1 MKTSASL
8 AVIALLDVMAM
19 SPAFAATV
27 ETAAAGVTADAVAT
41 ETAAAET
48 APPEDGAP
56 AAAVAEG
63 AVNNDQG
70 LEEIVVTAT
79 KRSTNLQKT
88 PISISVID
96 SVGLNNRQVKGLLDL
111 GDGAIPSL
119 RVVTFESRQSALT
132 IGIRGIV
139 PLDANQP
146 AREMGVGVYIDG
158 VYLGRQQGLGA
169 GLLDIERIEVLKGP
183 QGTLFGRNTIGG
195 ALSIISKKPSGEF
208 GMRATM
214 GISNYNG
221 YNADIHFDS
230 PMLGQFA
237 FKVDAAIQGQGP
249 TTKNILPGE
258 TGWNELFRYGVR
270 GAVRWEPTDNF
281 TADLA
286 VDYTYDGSTPFYS
299 QLLNYNPNGYPVGPA
314 SGSLPSGSIR
324 PLPPIVEVNGDT
336 IMEQAD
342 VGVPQQLSTVNQ
354 GGGSLHLSWNVSDN
368 VELRSITAYRQMT
381 VEQYDN
387 AGGAHRP
394 PVFTSNGNFSR
405 YSLAGLW
412 QHQFS
417 QEIQVV
423 GNADRLDYV
432 AGFYY
437 FYEKAS
443 DDAATP
449 STNTWNATGTD
460 YTIRDPRPTIRGFRF
475 LDRESSAEANSYAIY
490 GQATWTPKILD
501 DNLRLTVGGRV
512 TWDDKNGRLTKLNNV
527 ASALTFDFSGTRFN
541 PMVTLDYRINSDNMV
556 YFKYAT
562 AYRAGG
568 ASSRSLTYASFGPE
582 DVVSYE
588 IGSKST
594 FFDDRLRANF
604 AGYIMNR
611 TGSQIDFNLVSPSP
625 GGGTRNTLETVN
637 APGTTVIRG
646 AEADLTW
653 AALDNLT
660 FTAAYAYTWTNVPD
674 TVNPFNGRVQEVF
687 IVYTPLNAAS
697 LAMDWSVP
705 LADNGTSFALHFD
718 GNYSQATQSFDL
730 SPALNDWSL
739 LFNTRLSI
747 VDIPM
752 NKGGSNLTVALWA
765 RNLFNQQYVYRRDVA
780 NSNPNPATGSVAN
793 VLGDYGNFGAPRIFG
808 IEATVRY

>member
-1 MKTSASL
+1 MKTSTSL
-8 AVIALLDVMAM
+8 AALVLVDLLAVAPFASAQAAETTTVMAASATM
-19 SPAFAATV
+19 DAGAGANTGDTAAG
-27 ETAAAGVTADAVAT
+27 ETAAAD
-41 ETAAAET
+41 E
-48 APPEDGAP
+48 GAIDN
-56 AAAVAEG
+56 AEG
-63 AVNNDQG
+63 LG
-70 LEEIVVTAT
+70 EIVVTAT
-79 KRSTNLQKT
+79 KRATNLQKT

-195 ALSIISKKPSGEF
+195 ALSIVSKKPKGEF
-208 GMRATM
+208 AARATV

-221 YNADIHFDS
+221 YNADIHLDTPKFGD
-230 PMLGQFA
+230 FA
-237 FKVDAAIQGQGP
+237 AKLDAAIQGQGP
-249 TTKNILPGE
+249 TTRNILPGE
-258 TGWNELFRYGVR
+258 AGWNELFRYGVR
-270 GAVRWEPTDNF
+270 GALRWEPTDDF

-314 SGSLPSGSIR
+314 SGALPAGQIR
-324 PLPPIVEVNGDT
+324 PKAPIVVVNGDS
-336 IMEQAD
+336 IMEEAD
-342 VGVPQQLSTVNQ
+342 VGVPQQLSTVRQ
-354 GGGSLHLSWNVSDN
+354 GGGSLHMNWNVSDN

-387 AGGAHRP
+387 SGGAHRL

-417 QEIQVV
+417 QELQIV
-423 GNADRLDYV
+423 GNTDRFDYV
-432 AGFYY
+432 AGLYY
-437 FYEKAS
+437 FFEKAS

-449 STNTWNATGTD
+449 STNRWNADGTD
-460 YTIRDPRPTIRGFRF
+460 YTIRDLGPTFRGNRF
-475 LDRESSAEANSYAIY
+475 LDRASTAYANSYAIY
-490 GQATWTPKILD
+490 GQGTWTPPILN
-501 DNLRLTVGGRV
+501 DNLQLTVGGRV
-512 TWDDKNGRLTKLNNV
+512 TWDEKNGRLTAVNNV
-527 ASALTFDFSGTRFN
+527 DPNLTFDFSGTRFN
-541 PMVTLDYRINSDNMV
+541 PMVTLDYRITPDNMV

-568 ASSRSLTYASFGPE
+568 ASSRSLTYRSFGPE
-582 DVVSYE
+582 DIVSYE
-588 IGSKST
+588 IGSKNT

-604 AGYIMNR
+604 AAFIMNR
-611 TGSQIDFNLVSPSP
+611 TGSQIDFNLVTPSA
-625 GGGTRNTLETVN
+625 GGGTRNTLETIN

-653 AALDNLT
+653 AARDNLT

-674 TVNPFNGRVQEVF
+674 TINPFNGKLQQVF

-697 LAMDWSVP
+697 LAMDWSLP
-705 LADNGTSFALHFD
+705 ISDNGAAFAFHID

-730 SPALNDWSL
+730 SPTLNDASL
-739 LFNTRLSI
+739 LFNIRLSV
-747 VDIPM
+747 VDIPI
-752 NKGGSNLTVALWA
+752 NKGGSNLTVALWS
-765 RNLFNQQYVYRRDVA
+765 RNLFNQQYVYRRDSA
-780 NSNPNPATGSVAN
+780 NSEPNPTNGSVAN
-793 VLGDYGNFGAPRIFG
+793 VLGDYGNFGAPRMFG
-808 IEATVRY
+808 LEATVRY